1 MTSDSLSA
9 APAGPLESAP
19 TVGAP
24 AWTAAA
30 PAEAGAAARLRA
42 LFDLHLDGVLS
53 VAPEGRIG
61 DANAAAAALLG
72 APADELRGRDVR
84 SLFAPEDV
92 EGSAERLAAA
102 MLGAPQSWE
111 ATLAGEGARSTVHLA
126 AVPIVEDGL
135 VMGAYLIAH
144 DVTPHRVLEA
154 QLAHRAFHDPLTG
167 LANRALFRDRVEQ
180 ALARDPTGEHVAVI
194 FVDLDDFK
202 KVNDTQGTPPATRC
216 WSRVAAML
224 VESTRGCDLI
234 ARFGGDEFAVLLAR
248 IAHPDHVS
256 AVAARIAAALRRPIA
271 LPERAVVVGASLG
284 IARGHPATNADELL
298 READLAMYRAKAAG
312 KGHLATYAAGALA
325 LAEERAALTDDL
337 RRALEG
343 DASGGRLSLV
353 YQPVVELATGRVS
366 TYEALARWWHPARGE
381 VPPST
386 FVPLAE
392 DTGLVVTLGRWVLR
406 AACAQLQRWQA
417 AAPEAERPTVRVNM
431 SRCELEQPTL
441 LRDVADALES
451 AGITA
456 GQLTLELPES
466 AVMRRPEEALVTL
479 HGLRE
484 LGVRLAI
491 DDFGTGASSLGHL
504 PRFPVDELKIDRG
517 FVNAAPEDAEAE
529 AVVRATIALG
539 HALRL
544 RLVAEGVERPSQ
556 RAWLADVG
564 CDMGQGYL
572 FAEPGAPDRIHG
584 VPDRPAC
591 PASVSRAS
599 RAPIGR
605 RRGAAAGVT
614 APRDP
619 RDEIARARSLLGGAE
634 RLLVFTGAGVSAES
648 GVPTF
653 RGAGGVWNSLRAE
666 ELATPQAFA
675 RDPRLVWE
683 WYGWRRELVATCL
696 PNPAHHAV
704 ARVAA
709 ARPDTTVVTQNV
721 DGLHQRAA
729 AEAAGGAP
737 VVALHGT
744 LFGERCARWPACA
757 TRGALAADVDA
768 TREATLPR
776 CPACGA
782 LLRPDVVWFGEPLDA
797 ADLEAAFAA
806 AGRADACLVVG
817 TSAVVQPAASVAAA
831 ARPRRGAPGRGERR
845 GHAAVGPRGGVAARA
860 RGRAGAAAA
869 GPLRRRP
876 ALAGHA
882 REIREAPGRVD
893 WAWA

>member
-1 MTSDSLSA
+1 VTDPLAPPLSA
-9 APAGPLESAP
+9 APAGLSSPQPHVADRRADGWTATAAP
-19 TVGAP
+19 TIERAALTAP
-24 AWTAAA
+24 AV
-30 PAEAGAAARLRA
+30 AARLRA
-42 LFDLHLDGVLS
+42 LFDLHVDAVLAVGPDGTV
-53 VAPEGRIG
+53 G
-61 DANAAAAALLG
+61 DVNAAAATLLG
-72 APADELRGRDVR
+72 VSVEALRGRPLVE
-84 SLFAPEDV
+84 LMAPDDRARCE
-92 EGSAERLAAA
+92 ERLEAALA
-102 MLGAPQSWE
+102 GASQSWE
-111 ATLAGEGARSTVHLA
+111 ADLAVGLEGRSAAQLS
-126 AVPIVEDGL
+126 AVPITQDGTIQG
-135 VMGAYLIAH
+135 VFVVAH
-144 DVTPHRVLEA
+144 DVSSHRTLEA

-180 ALARDPTGEHVAVI
+180 ALARDPSGEHVAVI

-202 KVNDTQGTPPATRC
+202 KVNDTQGHAAGDALLV
-216 WSRVAAML
+216 RVAAML
-224 VESTRGCDLI
+224 LESTRGCDLI

-451 AGITA
+451 AGITGRPADARAARVGRHAPPRGGA
-456 GQLTLELPES
+456 GHAARTARAGRATGHRRLRHRCLVARPPAALPG
-466 AVMRRPEEALVTL
+466 RRAEDRSR
-479 HGLRE
+479 LRE
-484 LGVRLAI
+484 RGARGRGGRGGGARHDRARARAAAAPRGRGGRAPVAARLAGRRRLRHGAGLSVRRAGRARPHPWRPRSAGVSGVR
-491 DDFGTGASSLGHL
+491 
-504 PRFPVDELKIDRG
+504 
-517 FVNAAPEDAEAE
+517 
-529 AVVRATIALG
+529 
-539 HALRL
+539 
-544 RLVAEGVERPSQ
+544 VA
-556 RAWLADVG
+556 
-564 CDMGQGYL
+564 
-572 FAEPGAPDRIHG
+572 
-584 VPDRPAC
+584 RPAG
-591 PASVSRAS
+591 R
-599 RAPIGR
+599 PIGR

-619 RDEIARARSLLGGAE
+619 RDGIARARSLLGGAE

-729 AEAAGGAP
+729 AEAAAGARP

-744 LFGERCARWPACA
+744 LFGARCLRWPQCD
-757 TRGALAADVDA
+757 TRGALDGAVDA
-768 TREATLPR
+768 ASLATLPR
-776 CPACGA
+776 CERCGA
-782 LLRPDVVWFGEPLDA
+782 LLRPDVVWFGESLDL
-797 ADLEAAFAA
+797 ADLEAAFDA
-806 AGRADACLVVG
+806 AGRADACLVIG
-817 TSAVVQPAASVAAA
+817 TSAMVQPAASVAAA
-831 ARPRRGAPGRGERR
+831 AARAGAPLIEVNAEATPLTS
-845 GHAAVGPRGGVAARA
+845 HATVSL
-860 RGRAGAAAA
+860 RGRAADLVPQLLEDRA
-869 GPLRRRP
+869 G
-876 ALAGHA
+876 
-882 REIREAPGRVD
+882 
-893 WAWA
+893 